1 MVNSNC
7 VPAHPVNIIHA
18 INAANTQKDKEALI
32 VDYCT
37 DNTLLKRAV
46 RMALDNSLSFHTKS
60 LDFLPPKTTLFGG
73 SCAASVEEVLDAL
86 LELDKKGS
94 CSGIDKARI
103 SEQYSTLS
111 DLDRQLVDMVLNR
124 KVQCGA
130 GVAKFRKAWGEDFL
144 PDFPC
149 YLSHAFDEEK
159 IMKYIFGDAPYAFSE
174 CKTDGQRCMAKV
186 MTDGIRL
193 HSRNGKQY
201 FGLHKLETH
210 IGMLEWDKE
219 VFGEEVVIDGE
230 LVLLDEDGNIMPRAL
245 GNGKISPALK
255 GKVKPEVAEN
265 VLFVVWDII
274 PMKEFTGEIP
284 MGDDRKIMMCDRNHE
299 LSCSVDYYVNELFDL
314 GFTLE
319 RDERIRMQKGR
330 EVRNIGEAMEHY
342 AEMVAQGEEGTIL
355 KYAYGDWDPCP
366 NKKRPLTQFK
376 FKEVFEGDF
385 VITGWYPGD
394 PKGKYADAIGG
405 FYMESADGK
414 VQFNCGGGL
423 SDDIR
428 FDKDP
433 DRFTGK
439 IGNVEY
445 NARSQA
451 AGRDTFSLTH
461 PRMVEICEGKTG
473 ADTLERIIEQ
483 EEATRE
489 MKRCMGQ

>member
-86 LELDKKGS
+86 LVLDNKGS

-186 MTDGIRL
+186 MTDGIKL

-201 FGLHKLETH
+201 FGLHNLEKH
-210 IGMLEWDKE
+210 ISMLEWDKG

-274 PMKEFTGEIP
+274 PMREFTGEIP

-299 LSCSVDYYVNELFDL
+299 LSCSVDYYINELFDL

-342 AEMVAQGEEGTIL
+342 AYMVAQGEEGTIL

-376 FKEVFEGDF
+376 FKEEMEADF
-385 VITGWYPGD
+385 IITGWYPGD

-405 FYMESADGK
+405 FHIKSSCGMVVSK
-414 VQFNCGGGL
+414 CGGGI
-423 SDDIR
+423 SDEIR
-428 FDKDP
+428 FNKDP
-433 DRFTGK
+433 DSFVGLVA
-439 IGNVEY
+439 NVLY
-445 NARSQA
+445 NGRSNA
-451 AGRDTFSLTH
+451 DGRDTFSLTH
-461 PRMVEICEGKTG
+461 PRLSEFRPNRNV
-473 ADTLERIIEQ
+473 ADSLERIIEQ
-483 EEATRE
+483 ENAARE
-489 MKRCMGQ
+489 MRKCMGG